1 MDSVLAPLLT
11 EPSNKA
17 ETLNL
22 LPQVAL
28 QLPKH
33 HEHDFM
39 TQSTLGRLQTLAT
52 SFIQLVLLNRS
63 ELRTFNGD
71 TANNQ

>member
-1 MDSVLAPLLT
+1 MDSVRAPLLA

-22 LPQVAL
+22 LPHVF
-28 QLPKH
+28 QLPKQQAPH

-39 TQSTLGRLQTLAT
+39 TQSTLGLLQTLAT

-63 ELRTFNGD
+63 ELRTLME
-71 TANNQ
+71 TQ